1 MDISR
6 TQLHHHASQTSKA
19 LHKGAVTPGT
29 SEFAHRVLSD
39 RSAAVDDFVDR
50 LERTPGAT
58 ESEIR
63 AASQTR
69 GAERANIGRWAG
81 AIVGGAVVVGTLAL
95 GGPFGAALLYGGG
108 ALVAGFFGGEKAKD
122 LEQDFQ
128 KNLTNFGSEIAQGQP
143 ADLTSGIRLE
153 GKLSSGPM
161 TNDEWFMT
169 LASPL
174 SSPLPGIKQ
183 TPFT

>member
-6 TQLHHHASQTSKA
+6 TQLHHHASKTAQS
-19 LHKGAVTPGT
+19 LHKATGSAGL
-29 SEFAHRVLSD
+29 SEFAQRTLGD

-50 LERTPGAT
+50 LDRTPGNT

-81 AIVGGAVVVGTLAL
+81 ALVGGAVVVGTLAL

-108 ALVAGFFGGEKAKD
+108 AMLAGFFGGEKAKD

-128 KNLTNFGSEIAQGQP
+128 KNLTNFGSEISQGQTP
-143 ADLTSGIRLE
+143 DVTSGIRLE
-153 GKLSSGPM
+153 GRLSGGPM

-174 SSPLPGIKQ
+174 TSPLPGIKQ
-183 TPFT
+183 PPL

>member
-6 TQLHHHASQTSKA
+6 SQLHLHSTRTSQA
-19 LHKGAVTPGT
+19 LHKATDSNGLSA
-29 SEFAHRVLSD
+29 FAQRAIGD

-50 LERTPGAT
+50 LERTPGNT

-81 AIVGGAVVVGTLAL
+81 ALVGGAVVVGTLAL

-108 ALVAGFFGGEKAKD
+108 AMLTGFLGGEKAKD
-122 LEQDFQ
+122 IEQDFQ
-128 KNLTNFGSEIAQGQP
+128 KNMGNFSNEIAHGQAP
-143 ADLTSGIRLE
+143 DVTSGIRLE
-153 GKLSSGPM
+153 GRLSPGPM

-169 LASPL
+169 VASPL
-174 SSPLPGIKQ
+174 TSLPGIKH
-183 TPFT
+183 PNL

>member
-6 TQLHHHASQTSKA
+6 TQLHHHASMTSKS
-19 LHKGAVTPGT
+19 LHKATDSNGLSP
-29 SEFAHRVLSD
+29 FAQRALGD

-50 LERTPGAT
+50 LERTPGNT

-81 AIVGGAVVVGTLAL
+81 ALVGGAVVVGTLAL
-95 GGPFGAALLYGGG
+95 GGPVGAALLYGGG
-108 ALVAGFFGGEKAKD
+108 AMLTGFFGGEKAKD
-122 LEQDFQ
+122 IEQDFQ
-128 KNLTNFGSEIAQGQP
+128 KNLGNFSQEISQGQAP
-143 ADLTSGIRLE
+143 DLTSGVRLE
-153 GKLSSGPM
+153 GKLSSGPL

-174 SSPLPGIKQ
+174 SSPLPGIKH
-183 TPFT
+183 PNL